1 MTEIVITEFMD
12 APSVAELEREFSVIY
27 DPELWSQPE
36 RLVTL
41 LPDCRGLVVRNRTQ
55 VRVNLLDAAA
65 RLRVVGRLGVGLDNI
80 DMAECAKRQV
90 LVCPAIGANEVT
102 VAEYV
107 IASII
112 VLLRRGMFHRT
123 GEVLAGSWPR
133 MASRGS
139 DAMGKCLGIVGF
151 GGIGRAV
158 AKRAHAL
165 GMNVVAYDP
174 YVPADSDT
182 WSECNVTCEALTTL
196 LEVSDV
202 VTLHVPLTDQTRHII
217 DAAMLGKMKP
227 GAMLI
232 NTARG
237 GVVDEQALVQALRDG
252 RLGGAMIDVFEHE
265 PVPANSMFVD
275 VPNLHLTA
283 HIAGYSDESN
293 ARQGQIVARR
303 VREVLN
309 GGAG

>member
-1 MTEIVITEFMD
+1 MTDIVITEFMD
-12 APSVAELEREFSVIY
+12 EPSVAELDKEFSVTY
-27 DPELWSQPE
+27 DPELWSQPT
-36 RLVTL
+36 RLSTL

-55 VRVNLLDAAA
+55 VRAELLDRAP

-80 DMAECAKRQV
+80 DMPECANRHV
-90 LVCPAIGANEVT
+90 AVCPAIGANEAT

-123 GEVLAGSWPR
+123 PEVLAGSWPR

-158 AKRAHAL
+158 AKRAQVL
-165 GMNVVAYDP
+165 GMKIVGYDP
-174 YVPADSDT
+174 YVSADSAT
-182 WSECNVTCEALTTL
+182 WSQCGVTRATL
-196 LEVSDV
+196 AAVLEVSDI

-217 DAAMLGKMKP
+217 DATMLGKMKP

-237 GVVDEQALVQALRDG
+237 GVVDEPALVQALREG
-252 RLGGAMIDVFEHE
+252 RLGGAMIDVFERE
-265 PVPANSMFVD
+265 PVPANSIFVD

-283 HIAGYSDESN
+283 HIAGYSDEAN

-303 VREVLN
+303 VREVLH
-309 GGAG
+309 GCAT

>member
-1 MTEIVITEFMD
+1 MAEIVITEFMD
-12 APSVAELEREFSVIY
+12 EPSVADLTNEFSVIY
-27 DPELWSQPE
+27 DPDLWHEPE
-36 RLVTL
+36 RLGTL
-41 LPDCRGLVVRNRTQ
+41 LPDCRALIVRNRTQ
-55 VRVNLLDAAA
+55 VRAGLLDAAA

-80 DMAECAKRQV
+80 DISECTKRNV
-90 LVCPAIGANEVT
+90 SVCPALGANEVT

-123 GEVLAGSWPR
+123 REVLTGAWPR

-165 GMNVVAYDP
+165 GMRIVAYDR
-174 YVPADSDT
+174 YVPANSDV
-182 WSECNVTCEALTTL
+182 WSRYDVTREELVSL
-196 LEVSDV
+196 LEMSDV
-202 VTLHVPLTDQTRHII
+202 VTVHVPLTDETRHII
-217 DAAMLGKMKP
+217 DTAMLRKMKP

-237 GVVDEQALVQALRDG
+237 GVVDEAALVEALRQG

-265 PVPANSMFVD
+265 PVPADSIFVGT
-275 VPNLHLTA
+275 PNLHLTA

-293 ARQGQIVARR
+293 ARQGQIVAQR
-303 VREVLN
+303 VREVLH
-309 GGAG
+309 ATVT